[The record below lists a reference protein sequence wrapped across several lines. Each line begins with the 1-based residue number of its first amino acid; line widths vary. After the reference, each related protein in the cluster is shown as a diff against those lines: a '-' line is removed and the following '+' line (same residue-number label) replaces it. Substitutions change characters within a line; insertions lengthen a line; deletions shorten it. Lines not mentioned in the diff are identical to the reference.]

1 MNLNIILVKYPQ
13 CLESRAKLSA
23 ILRDLYPSERRE
35 INIVLDIYECGIAD
49 KIKQL
54 KSIDALQVQAFCR
67 QLEVEYALP
76 AQYALRGIALWLE
89 VYSVPI
95 QKDNQFSGQQYEITQ
110 ENNSDELSNDL
121 SGISQIAANTS
132 YTSEGIPEYELR
144 VLTLATAEIARYH
157 GLGAKTVVIP
167 SIIDGKTIVGIG
179 KDAFKHCSGIEC
191 LEISEGI
198 RYIDDGAFSCCS
210 SLKNC
215 LLPQSL
221 VRLGSELNTLP
232 NPTGVFE
239 HTALEHI
246 ILPEAIRYIGKC
258 AFRNCS
264 KLKSASILSSIECL
278 PEEAFLG
285 CERLTTIELSNT
297 VKIIS
302 NRAFA
307 FCESLQRI
315 ALPPNV
321 KSLGEMTF
329 LGCTSLNIIRLNVG
343 LTSIRQGAFL
353 SCTNLKE
360 IHIPSTVTLFG
371 EHLFEYVPIHKANG
385 NAVIYRSRRQN
396 LNLLIYCALG
406 SHALEYA
413 QRNNIEFRVE
423 RH

>member
-1 MNLNIILVKYPQ
+1 MNLNIILIKYPQ

-49 KIKQL
+49 KIKHL
-54 KSIDALQVQAFCR
+54 KSIDALQVQAFCH

-76 AQYALRGIALWLE
+76 AQYALRGLALWLE
-89 VYSVPI
+89 AYNVAI
-95 QKDNQFSGQQYEITQ
+95 QKNEVPAKDSRV
-110 ENNSDELSNDL
+110 L
-121 SGISQIAANTS
+121 SGPTSFESNVSQDSENVYQIVNTA
-132 YTSEGIPEYELR
+132 PEYELK
-144 VLTLATAEIARYH
+144 VLTLATAEISQYH
-157 GLGAKTVVIP
+157 GHNSKNVIIP
-167 SIIDGKTIVGIG
+167 STIDGKNIVGIG
-179 KDAFKHCSGIEC
+179 KGAFQHCTTIEY
-191 LEISEGI
+191 LRISEGI
-198 RYIDDGAFSCCS
+198 RYIEDGAFFDCS
-210 SLKNC
+210 ALKNC

-329 LGCTSLNIIRLNVG
+329 LGCTSLNMIRLNVG

-353 SCTNLKE
+353 SCTSLKE

>member
-1 MNLNIILVKYPQ
+1 MNLRIILNQYPQ

-23 ILRDLYPSERRE
+23 ILRDLYPSERRQ

-89 VYSVPI
+89 AYSVPI
-95 QKDNQFSGQQYEITQ
+95 QKYNQFSEQQYEITR
-110 ENNSDELSNDL
+110 ENNSDELSNDIF
-121 SGISQIAANTS
+121 GISQIAANTS

-144 VLTLATAEIARYH
+144 VLTLATAEISQYH
-157 GLGAKTVVIP
+157 GHNSKNVIIP
-167 SIIDGKTIVGIG
+167 STIDGKNIVGIG
-179 KDAFKHCSGIEC
+179 KDAFQHCTTIEY
-191 LEISEGI
+191 LRISEGI
-198 RYIDDGAFSCCS
+198 RYIEDGAFSDCS
-210 SLKNC
+210 ALKNC

-221 VRLGSELNTLP
+221 IRLGSELNTLP
-232 NPTGVFE
+232 NPAGVFE

-258 AFRNCS
+258 VFRNCS
-264 KLKSASILSSIECL
+264 KLKSASILSSIEYL

-285 CERLTTIELSNT
+285 CERLTAIELPNT

-307 FCESLQRI
+307 FCEKLQRI

-329 LGCTSLNIIRLNVG
+329 LGCTSLNMIRLNVG

-353 SCTNLKE
+353 SCTSLKE
-360 IHIPSTVTLFG
+360 IHIPSTVTRFG

-385 NAVIYRSRRQN
+385 NAVIYGSRRQN
-396 LNLLIYCALG
+396 LNLLIYCVLG
-406 SHALEYA
+406 SRALEYA

>member
-1 MNLNIILVKYPQ
+1 MNLRIILDQYPQ

-23 ILRDLYPSERRE
+23 ILRDLYPSERRQ

-54 KSIDALQVQAFCR
+54 KSIDSLQVQAFCR

-157 GLGAKTVVIP
+157 GLGAKTVVVP

-198 RYIDDGAFSCCS
+198 RYIDDGAFACCS

-385 NAVIYRSRRQN
+385 NAVIYRSRQQN